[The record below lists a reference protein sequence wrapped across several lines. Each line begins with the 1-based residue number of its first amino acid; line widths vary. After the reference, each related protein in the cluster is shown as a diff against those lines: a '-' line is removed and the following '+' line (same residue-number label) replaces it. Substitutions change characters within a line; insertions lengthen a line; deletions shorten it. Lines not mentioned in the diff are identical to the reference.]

1 MSSREGF
8 DAYQLYLGIKLH
20 FHSKDYDFV
29 KYNGVVKADLNAFM
43 RRKDKF
49 HFGKLSRTY
58 KNELQDFFIANLSQ
72 QDYWVGDLLDKEA
85 DRRYKK
91 WKNNKQKLA
100 YLFNT
105 EVSTLLKTFK
115 IDTILKVDNGQH
127 PRLLKSYM
135 SKKVSLETLCIM
147 DSIIGFTK
155 DWERLISEK
164 VVYPDIHIK
173 INKYKSFIQYDHDAY
188 RMKLLEA
195 CSQ

>member
-1 MSSREGF
+1 MTSREGF

-127 PRLLKSYM
+127 PRLLKAYLG
-135 SKKVSLETLCIM
+135 KEISLETLCIM
-147 DSIIGFTK
+147 DEIIGFSS
-155 DWERLISEK
+155 DWERLIQEK
-164 VVYPDIHIK
+164 IVYPEVHNK
-173 INKYKSFIQYDHDAY
+173 INKYKAFLSYPQQEYK
-188 RMKLLEA
+188 RKLIDL
-195 CSQ
+195 CST